1 MDERLCRCG
10 KQLTPDQKA
19 YCSKPCRLEGMRAA
33 KAAKHEPDIHEDEH
47 EPQYHPPKIAD
58 WRRPE
63 QDREAMQSY
72 HRRPPG

>member
-1 MDERLCRCG
+1 
-10 KQLTPDQKA
+10 
-19 YCSKPCRLEGMRAA
+19 MRAA